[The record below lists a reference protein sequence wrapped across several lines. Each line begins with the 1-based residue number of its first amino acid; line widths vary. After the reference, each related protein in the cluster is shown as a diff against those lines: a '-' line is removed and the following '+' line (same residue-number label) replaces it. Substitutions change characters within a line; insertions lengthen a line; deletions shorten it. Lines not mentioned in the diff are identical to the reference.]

1 MILVNEALEKKNLE
15 VEDLPLALQER
26 VRRLDSM
33 CQNLSKAWSEYEE
46 DGEKDDET
54 NERFDKIESDIEST
68 DKKLSKSIMDF
79 NPAPVAPVTPPA
91 EPVAPVT
98 PPAEPVAPVVEKSKG
113 GGSGWG
119 IFLAVA
125 ATVALAAIG
134 VKYVKK

>member
-91 EPVAPVT
+91 EPVAPV
-98 PPAEPVAPVVEKSKG
+98 VEKSKG